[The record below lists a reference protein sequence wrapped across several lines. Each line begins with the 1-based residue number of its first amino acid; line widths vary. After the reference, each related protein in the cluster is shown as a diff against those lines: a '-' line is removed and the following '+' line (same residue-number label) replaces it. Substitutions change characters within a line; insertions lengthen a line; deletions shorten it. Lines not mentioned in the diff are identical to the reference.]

1 MSYSYLVDP
10 NNQFMTKSGTINV
23 AGHIRVYMAA
33 TDDIATTY
41 KDFSG
46 TLNPAVITL
55 DDNGRC
61 VIIADNET
69 AYRIEV
75 YDRYDSLLWT
85 QEPVWCMAAG
95 GGVSFVRVQSSDGT
109 IVVNTTTEGSTT
121 VYDLS
126 TEVEKE
132 PAPYGTSQLDVNAL
146 YATGEQFVAL
156 PWTSFGGDLTTND
169 GAWVI
174 PYDAIADV
182 DTDVVVTY
190 DASLPK
196 SSIFVR
202 MEVEYGNESMALP
215 TRELDMSQ
223 DCPSVHFSFKV
234 PVHEGD
240 TLTYK
245 VYYQCAEGVTCGL
258 DARSWLNL
266 EVNNLGDDPN
276 NDYNLLV
283 NKPSINGVELVGDK
297 SGSDLHLQDKL
308 TEGQYINI
316 DSANVISV
324 SGLQPVGDYVYNS
337 SFTSYTAD
345 ASTSFVQQSSISSI
359 ENNITSLSAELSG
372 KLDATASSMFQSAGN
387 YQTAGNYQSA
397 GDYAFNSSLSSKLDA
412 TASSMFQSAG
422 NYQSAGDYAFN
433 SALSSKVDKSAFD
446 TCCNEVKS
454 AISGKLDTSAFE
466 SYTATATLT
475 GDYLENSS
483 FNIYSASANSA
494 FVHTAD
500 MSGYQTKLEWGYDG
514 QNNITSVDG
523 SAFKAGGADY
533 SGIDPIHVDNT
544 ARTIFVD
551 HTGLS
556 IDETMTAFP
565 SGSDIVI
572 GVNQDIL
579 SGKMDATASSNFY
592 PSDNPSGF
600 ISSVDLTPY
609 QPTSS
614 MTAYQAAGDYLSAT
628 ESSNYYPASN
638 PSGFISSVDL
648 SNYAT
653 TAYVD
658 SSVSSKLDATASSN
672 FYPSD
677 NPSGFI
683 SSVDLTPYQPTSSM
697 TAYQAA
703 GNYLSATESSNYYP
717 TSNPSGFIS
726 SVDLSNYATT
736 AYVDSSISGFAYNS
750 AVSGW
755 TAKQDALT
763 FGYDTA
769 DKISGINGSALAGEG
784 GGLVSSIGTSESGIT
799 SINNSGL
806 VDTAALHSSDYS
818 SLYVQEPLYIS
829 ASGDSS
835 YIGISGNV
843 GGVDSA
849 TCSAIASAY
858 AESAV
863 SAASSNY
870 YPATSNPSGYLT
882 AQAQASWSESA
893 SASPSYIQDKP
904 DLVDIVAGPGIVVD
918 NPDGNTLRVSMA
930 TDYEVTLF
938 ENASG
943 TTTNIVCSEKMSN
956 FDRVRFYLYPSE
968 SNLSSEYTTEFAGSS
983 TIFKLARIQYNDG
996 GNFPFVIYG
1005 TYYSTTD
1012 SKTITIGSTEH
1023 IWFGPSWTVGGTS
1036 TYSPIKFVKIVGVNR
1051 IANN

>member
-1 MSYSYLVDP
+1 MAVAYLVDP

-23 AGHIRVYMAA
+23 GGHIRVYMAA

-61 VIIADNET
+61 VIIADSET

-95 GGVSFVRVQSSDGT
+95 GGVSFVRVQSTDGT

-146 YATGEQFVAL
+146 YATGDQFVAL
-156 PWTSFGGDLTTND
+156 PWTSFGGDLNTND

-202 MEVEYGNESMALP
+202 MEVEYGTESIALP

-297 SGSDLHLQDKL
+297 SGSELHLQDKL
-308 TEGQYINI
+308 TEGQYIHI

-324 SGLQPVGDYVYNS
+324 SGLQPEGEYVYNS
-337 SFTSYTAD
+337 SFTAYTAD
-345 ASTSFVQQSSISSI
+345 ASTSFVQQSAISSI
-359 ENNITSLSAELSG
+359 ENNITAISAELSG
-372 KLDATASSMFQSAGN
+372 KMDSSASSLFQSAGNYQTAGDYAFNSALSSKLDATASSMFQSAGN
-387 YQTAGNYQSA
+387 YQTAG
-397 GDYAFNSSLSSKLDA
+397 DYAYNSALSSKLDA

-422 NYQSAGDYAFN
+422 NYQTAGDYAFN
-433 SALSSKVDKSAFD
+433 SSLSSKVDKSSFE

-454 AISGKLDTSAFE
+454 AISGKLDTSAFT

-523 SAFKAGGADY
+523 SAFKAAAGGADY

-565 SGSDIVI
+565 SGNDIVI

-600 ISSVDLTPY
+600 ISSVDL
-609 QPTSS
+609 
-614 MTAYQAAGDYLSAT
+614 
-628 ESSNYYPASN
+628 
-638 PSGFISSVDL
+638 

-658 SSVSSKLDATASSN
+658 SSVSSKLDSTASSQ
-672 FYPSD
+672 F
-677 NPSGFI
+677 
-683 SSVDLTPYQPTSSM
+683 LTAVP
-697 TAYQAA
+697 A
-703 GNYLSATESSNYYP
+703 GYATEQ
-717 TSNPSGFIS
+717 
-726 SVDLSNYATT
+726 
-736 AYVDSSISGFAYNS
+736 YVNSSISGFAYES
-750 AVSGW
+750 AVSAW

-763 FGYDTA
+763 FGYNA
-769 DKISGINGSALAGEG
+769 ANQISSIDGSALG
-784 GGLVSSIGTSESGIT
+784 GMDE
-799 SINNSGL
+799 
-806 VDTAALHSSDYS
+806 AA
-818 SLYVQEPLYIS
+818 V
-829 ASGDSS
+829 
-835 YIGISGNV
+835 
-843 GGVDSA
+843 
-849 TCSAIASAY
+849 SAIASSY
-858 AESAV
+858 AESA
-863 SAASSNY
+863 ASSKLDTTAYNSADFY
-870 YPATSNPSGYLT
+870 STSNPSGFID
-882 AQAQASWSESA
+882 SA
-893 SASPSYIQDKP
+893 YVDGAVSSKADSSALSSYALSADVSGTV
-904 DLVDIVAGPGIVVD
+904 DLVSTQSANWGGSALALSAGPGISLTQS
-918 NPDGNTLRVSMA
+918 GNTLIAAVDNDYIVTTVETVGSYNVTTADTQVTNTFSKAGYKPIAWEHKFGYA
-930 TDYEVTLF
+930 TTLNF
-938 ENASG
+938 NEEN
-943 TTTNIVCSEKMSN
+943 TVVNTSN
-956 FDRVRFYLYPSE
+956 QLVYQGYIK
-968 SNLSSEYTTEFAGSS
+968 NLGNDTKPIT
-983 TIFKLARIQYNDG
+983 FKLH
-996 GNFPFVIYG
+996 V
-1005 TYYSTTD
+1005 
-1012 SKTITIGSTEH
+1012 
-1023 IWFGPSWTVGGTS
+1023 SW
-1036 TYSPIKFVKIVGVNR
+1036 VKVS
-1051 IANN
+1051 

>member
-1 MSYSYLVDP
+1 MAVAYLVDP

-23 AGHIRVYMAA
+23 GGHIRVYMAA

-46 TLNPAVITL
+46 TLNQAVITL

-95 GGVSFVRVQSSDGT
+95 GGVSFVRVQSTDGT
-109 IVVNTTTEGSTT
+109 IVVNKTTEGSTT

-132 PAPYGTSQLDVNAL
+132 PAPYGTSQLNVTAL

-156 PWTSFGGDLTTND
+156 PWTSFGGDLNTND

-202 MEVEYGNESMALP
+202 MEVEYGTESIALP

-276 NDYNLLV
+276 NDYNLLI

-297 SGSDLHLQDKL
+297 SGSELHLQDKL
-308 TEGQYINI
+308 TEGQYIHI

-324 SGLQPVGDYVYNS
+324 SGLQPEGEYVYNS

-345 ASTSFVQQSSISSI
+345 ASTSFVQQSAISSI
-359 ENNITSLSAELSG
+359 ENNITALSAELSG
-372 KLDATASSMFQSAGN
+372 KLDATASSLFQSAGDYAFN
-387 YQTAGNYQSA
+387 SALSSKLDATASSLFQSAGNYQSA
-397 GDYAFNSSLSSKLDA
+397 GDYAFNSSLSSK
-412 TASSMFQSAG
+412 
-422 NYQSAGDYAFN
+422 
-433 SALSSKVDKSAFD
+433 VDQSAFD
-446 TCCNEVKS
+446 NCCNEVKS
-454 AISGKLDTSAFE
+454 AISGKLDTSAFT
-466 SYTATATLT
+466 SYTATATLS

-514 QNNITSVDG
+514 ENNITSVDG
-523 SAFKAGGADY
+523 SAFKAAAGGADY

-556 IDETMTAFP
+556 IDETMTAVP
-565 SGSDIVI
+565 SGSEIVI
-572 GVNQDIL
+572 GVNPTVL
-579 SGKMDATASSNFY
+579 NGKLDATASSNFY
-592 PSDNPSGF
+592 PSD
-600 ISSVDLTPY
+600 
-609 QPTSS
+609 
-614 MTAYQAAGDYLSAT
+614 
-628 ESSNYYPASN
+628 N

-658 SSVSSKLDATASSN
+658 SSVSSKLDATASAN
-672 FYPSD
+672 YYPSD

-717 TSNPSGFIS
+717 ASNPSGFIS
-726 SVDLSNYATT
+726 SVDLSDYATT

-755 TAKQDALT
+755 TAKQDQLT
-763 FGYDTA
+763 YGYNTA
-769 DKISGINGSALAGEG
+769 DQISSINGSALG
-784 GGLVSSIGTSESGIT
+784 GMDEAAVSAIASSYAESAASSKQDTLTFGYNTADQISSIDGSALGGMDEAAVSG
-799 SINNSGL
+799 
-806 VDTAALHSSDYS
+806 
-818 SLYVQEPLYIS
+818 
-829 ASGDSS
+829 
-835 YIGISGNV
+835 
-843 GGVDSA
+843 
-849 TCSAIASAY
+849 IASAY

-863 SAASSNY
+863 SSVSGNY
-870 YPATSNPSGYLT
+870 YTTANESGFLT

-904 DLVDIVAGPGIVVD
+904 DLVDIVAGPGIVID
-918 NPDGNTLRVSMA
+918 NPDGNTLRVSVA
-930 TDYEVTLF
+930 QAEEVVLYDAGDSPSQAGPWQISEARTNF
-938 ENASG
+938 EWVD
-943 TTTNIVCSEKMSN
+943 IVFGNDSTGSMKQ
-956 FDRVRFYLYPSE
+956 VTRFAAD
-968 SNLSSEYTTEFAGSS
+968 SEYMKLHLPRYDEEPSYKWSTMTLSWNNTTASIKTNSVGRFTIASNGSVSVS
-983 TIFKLARIQYNDG
+983 TAAAQAPYLFQIIGVHRING
-996 GNFPFVIYG
+996 GN
-1005 TYYSTTD
+1005 
-1012 SKTITIGSTEH
+1012 
-1023 IWFGPSWTVGGTS
+1023 
-1036 TYSPIKFVKIVGVNR
+1036 
-1051 IANN
+1051 